1 MSTHQDG
8 NQTNVINL
16 LFDGMAK
23 PWYLVSQQPFLL
35 CTDLQ
40 TPLPEYPTLATN
52 NIVLKLRAREA
63 NDIFFRE
70 LSSVLQAVKGTVES
84 PALAPLATALMP
96 AVLEETKVKLTL
108 KQLLDS
114 CK

>member
-1 MSTHQDG
+1 MSTHQKGDY
-8 NQTNVINL
+8 TIL
-16 LFDGMAK
+16 LF
-23 PWYLVSQQPFLL
+23 

-40 TPLPEYPTLATN
+40 TPLPEYSTLATN

-70 LSSVLQAVKGTVES
+70 LSSVLQAVQGTVES
-84 PALAPLATALMP
+84 PALAPLAAALMP
-96 AVLEETKVKLTL
+96 AVLEETKVKPTL
-108 KQLLDS
+108 KQLLDC